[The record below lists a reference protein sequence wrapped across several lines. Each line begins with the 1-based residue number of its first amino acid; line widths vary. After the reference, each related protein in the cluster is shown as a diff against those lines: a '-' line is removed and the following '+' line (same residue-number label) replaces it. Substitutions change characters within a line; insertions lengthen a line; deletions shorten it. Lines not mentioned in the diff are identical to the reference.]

1 MFQRLLAILGV
12 LATVAAAGA
21 GPVHPKVMNEKLQR
35 YVAARVGEF
44 DDIPK
49 RRREQLQE
57 LAAYIRSNVKLNQP
71 ARLTFI
77 CTHNSR
83 RSQLCQI
90 WAATSAAYY
99 GVGRVEAFSGGTDV
113 TAFNSR
119 AVAALRR
126 AGFSIDDPKTAQ
138 NPRYRVRYHDDAPE
152 LECFSKVYHDASN
165 PKSDFCA
172 VMTCS
177 QADKLCPL
185 VRGASARISLPFDDP
200 KAFDGTPEEASKYD
214 ERCQQIARELL
225 FVFSTAQSPAPRG
238 EGE

>member
-1 MFQRLLAILGV
+1 LAVLGV
-12 LATVAAAGA
+12 LATVAGAGA
-21 GPVHPKVMNEKLQR
+21 APVHPEVLNEKLQS

-44 DDIPK
+44 DNIPPQ
-49 RRREQLQE
+49 RRDQLQQ
-57 LAAYIRSNVKLNQP
+57 LAAYIRSDVKLNQS

-90 WAATSAAYY
+90 WAATAAAYF
-99 GVGRVEAFSGGTDV
+99 GVPRVESFSGGTEV

-126 AGFSIDDPKTAQ
+126 TGFAIDGPKTTQ
-138 NPRYRVRYHDDAPE
+138 NPRYRARYRADGPA

-177 QADKLCPL
+177 QADKLCPI
-185 VRGASARISLPFDDP
+185 VQGASKRISLPYDDP
-200 KAFDGTPEEASKYD
+200 KAFDGTPQETANYD
-214 ERCQQIARELL
+214 ERCRQIAREIL
-225 FVFSTAQSPAPRG
+225 FTFSEAAQSNR
-238 EGE
+238 